1 MKRIV
6 LVVLTVIALVK
17 IGHSQNTYLNERLS
31 LKLGHSQTPKFTD
44 WGNDIKMGNIRFET
58 NYVFLNFIES
68 GLYLGYSSFRNIEQP
83 SSTSQ
88 TSTFFSSYQ
97 SNALFYGLNTNIH
110 LLPFFIANEKIRLD
124 FYIGAK
130 MGLISINAPENSL
143 FHGTNFDYGLLGGAN
158 YFITQKWGV
167 YVEYG
172 INKKTNFKET
182 EPCLRY
188 GIVIEF

>member
-1 MKRIV
+1 MERIILVILIV
-6 LVVLTVIALVK
+6 LASIKLGYA
-17 IGHSQNTYLNERLS
+17 QNPYLNERLS

-44 WGNDIKMGNIRFET
+44 WSNDIKMGNIRLET
-58 NYVFLNFIES
+58 NYMFLNFIES
-68 GLYLGYSSFRNIEQP
+68 GLYLGYSNFRNIEQP

-110 LLPFFIANEKIRLD
+110 LLPFFVGNKKIRVDL
-124 FYIGAK
+124 YIGAK
-130 MGLISINAPENSL
+130 MGLISIIATENSM
-143 FHGTNFDYGLLGGAN
+143 FHGNNFDYGLLGGAN
-158 YFITQKWGV
+158 YFITKKWGV

-172 INKKTNFKET
+172 ISKRLNLKET

-188 GIVIEF
+188 GIVVKI